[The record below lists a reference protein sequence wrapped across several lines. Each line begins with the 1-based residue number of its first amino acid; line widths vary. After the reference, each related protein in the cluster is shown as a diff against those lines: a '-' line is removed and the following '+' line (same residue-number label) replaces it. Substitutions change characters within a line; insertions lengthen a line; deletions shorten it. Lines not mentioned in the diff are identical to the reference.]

1 MLACN
6 INIIQSYKLKEGPKM
21 NKILHSIYC
30 FMEML
35 GRARA
40 ASVLARQGKYE
51 LAQQIIQE
59 KNSCCNG

>member
-1 MLACN
+1 
-6 INIIQSYKLKEGPKM
+6 M

>member
-1 MLACN
+1 MLPCS
-6 INIIQSYKLKEGPKM
+6 INITAEPQTRERNKM

-30 FMEML
+30 YMEML

-40 ASVLARQGKYE
+40 ASVLARQGKYD

-59 KNSCCNG
+59 KTQCCNG